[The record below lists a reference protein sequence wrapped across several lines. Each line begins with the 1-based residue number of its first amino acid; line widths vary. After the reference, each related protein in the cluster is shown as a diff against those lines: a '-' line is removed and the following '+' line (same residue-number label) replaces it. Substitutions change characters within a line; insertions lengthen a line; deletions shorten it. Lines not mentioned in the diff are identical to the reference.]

1 MVFVYFIIA
10 GIITVYASIKMS
22 EYADVISEKTAMGG
36 MMVGTLLLAG
46 ATSLPEVSTSFSA
59 AAIGNADIAVGNMIG
74 SNLFNLFILAAFDFL
89 LRRRRILDR
98 ASRNNIYTS
107 LLGIL
112 LTILVMM
119 ALWLRIETQI
129 FGVGLD
135 ALIIAVTYIVGM
147 FAINKLPS
155 LDPVAEEAAEEE
167 EEPNNPSAGLSP
179 KGAIVRFIIA
189 AIVILGAGTALSIT
203 GDQIAIITGI
213 GSSFIGSFLI
223 AAATSLPEA
232 ISVFIALRLNNVNMA
247 VGAILGSNIFNMI
260 ILALSDP
267 VYRDGNL
274 IAAATPGATMIIATG
289 VLIMSFLALYSLIRR
304 NSATVMT
311 YALPSLIIVIVYFV
325 ASYMNFTY

>member
-1 MVFVYFIIA
+1 MVFVIFILA
-10 GIITVYASIKMS
+10 AALTVFASIKLS
-22 EYADVISEKTAMGG
+22 QYADVISSKTAMGG

-74 SNLFNLFILAAFDFL
+74 SNLFNLFILAGFDFL
-89 LRRRRILDR
+89 LRRRQILNR
-98 ASRNNIYTS
+98 ASRNNIYTA
-107 LLGIL
+107 LLGVF
-112 LTILVMM
+112 LTVLVVM
-119 ALWLRIETQI
+119 ALLLRLDTQI

-135 ALIIAVTYIVGM
+135 ALLIAVTYIIGM
-147 FAINKLPS
+147 VVINKLPS
-155 LDPVAEEAAEEE
+155 LDPEAEAIVESE
-167 EEPNNPSAGLSP
+167 EEPDNPSASLSP
-179 KGAIVRFIIA
+179 KAAIVRFIIA
-189 AIVILGAGTALSIT
+189 ALVILAAGTALSIT

-267 VYRDGNL
+267 VYTAGPIMLDVS
-274 IAAATPGATMIIATG
+274 GANMIIAVG
-289 VLIMSFLALYSLIRR
+289 VLIMSLLALFSLYRKE
-304 NSATVMT
+304 SASTLSYT
-311 YALPSLIIVIVYFV
+311 IPSVIILIVYFA
-325 ASYMNFTY
+325 ASYLNFTY

>member
-1 MVFVYFIIA
+1 MIFFIFIVAAALTVF
-10 GIITVYASIKMS
+10 ASIKLS
-22 EYADVISEKTAMGG
+22 QYADVISSKTAMGG

-74 SNLFNLFILAAFDFL
+74 SNLFNLFILAGFDFL

-112 LTILVMM
+112 LTVLVIM
-119 ALWLRIETQI
+119 ALWLRLDTQI
-129 FGVGLD
+129 LGVGLD
-135 ALIIAVTYIVGM
+135 ALIIAITYIVGM
-147 FAINKLPS
+147 VAINKLPS
-155 LDPVAEEAAEEE
+155 LDPEAEAIAESE
-167 EEPNNPSAGLSP
+167 EEPDNPSASLSP
-179 KGAIVRFIIA
+179 KAAIVRFIIA
-189 AIVILGAGTALSIT
+189 ALVILAAGTALSIT

-232 ISVFIALRLNNVNMA
+232 ISVFVALRLSNVNMA

-267 VYRDGNL
+267 VYTAGT
-274 IAAATPGATMIIATG
+274 IISGVSGANMIIAVG
-289 VLIMSFLALYSLIRR
+289 VLIMSLLALLSLYRKD
-304 NSATVMT
+304 SKSTLS
-311 YALPSLIIVIVYFV
+311 YALPSVIILIVYFA

>member
-1 MVFVYFIIA
+1 MVFVIFILA
-10 GIITVYASIKMS
+10 AALTVLASIKLS
-22 EYADVISEKTAMGG
+22 QYADVISSKTAMGG

-74 SNLFNLFILAAFDFL
+74 SNLFNLFILAGFDFL
-89 LRRRRILDR
+89 LRRRRILNR
-98 ASRNNIYTS
+98 ASRNNIYTA

-112 LTILVMM
+112 LTVLVIM
-119 ALWLRIETQI
+119 ALWLRLDIQI
-129 FGVGLD
+129 LGVGLD

-147 FAINKLPS
+147 VAINKLPS
-155 LDPVAEEAAEEE
+155 LDPEGEAVAESE
-167 EEPNNPSAGLSP
+167 EEPDNPSASLSS
-179 KGAIVRFIIA
+179 KAAIFRFVIA
-189 AIVILGAGTALSIT
+189 ALVILAAGTALSIT

-232 ISVFIALRLNNVNMA
+232 ISVFVALRLSNVNMA

-267 VYRDGNL
+267 VYTAGPIMLDVS
-274 IAAATPGATMIIATG
+274 GANMIIAVG
-289 VLIMSFLALYSLIRR
+289 VLIMSVLALFSLYRKE
-304 NSATVMT
+304 SASTLS
-311 YALPSLIIVIVYFV
+311 YAIPSVIILIVYFA